1 LVGNAPGNHK
11 SAVASPVSYTKIWDD
26 GKSGGKNDGT
36 IWRPNAPSGYV
47 SLGDVATGGYDAP
60 STNDIWCVRED
71 LVVESDYDPTKIW
84 DDRGSG
90 ARMNVSVWAIARPT
104 VRVHGSEKIP
114 VLADLFRG
122 HDDHHV
128 PPAMNLAKVL
138 ALPCPND
145 FNKFTTPPP
154 AFTKETLPRGGDTF
168 SDTAQCEVI
177 LPFTVFFPPTDR
189 ASLSHISNPF
199 CTLAKR
205 TAWYVHATHSN
216 NSGGEISDKTTIKRG
231 VSQTEST
238 EMTNSAGVSVTGSY
252 GIKGFGMEVSLNYQF
267 TSTESSSYTEYSESS
282 REQGFTVPPYHATVF
297 LVRHVWL
304 KASRSDGSGVL
315 REIGFNANDDIQ
327 LVGVD
332 LK

>member
-1 LVGNAPGNHK
+1 MATTLHRR
-11 SAVASPVSYTKIWDD
+11 
-26 GKSGGKNDGT
+26 T
-36 IWRPNAPSGYV
+36 IY
-47 SLGDVATGGYDAP
+47 
-60 STNDIWCVRED
+60 
-71 LVVESDYDPTKIW
+71 

-90 ARMNVSVWAIARPT
+90 AKMNGAVWAITRPIM
-104 VRVHGSEKIP
+104 RVHGSDKIP

-122 HDDHHV
+122 HEDYHA

-138 ALPCPND
+138 ALPCPKN
-145 FNKFTTPPP
+145 FNNFTTPPP

-168 SDTAQCEVI
+168 SDTKQSEVI
-177 LPFTVFFPPTDR
+177 LPFTVFFLPTDR
-189 ASLSHISNPF
+189 ASLSHISKPF

-205 TAWYVHATHSN
+205 Q
-216 NSGGEISDKTTIKRG
+216 ISDTTAIKRG
-231 VSQTEST
+231 VSQTESA
-238 EMTNSAGVSVTGSY
+238 EMSNSAAVSVTGSY

-267 TSTESSSYTEYSESS
+267 TSTESSSYTEYSENI